1 MVSAL
6 GCLDGRQH
14 SASGRQSVFVCASV
28 CTSIGEVR
36 PWDGKGGA
44 ENLGI
49 HTCICPVIN
58 CGNSWRVGGSGPLL
72 SLPQPPEVRLRNQAE
87 TTSPGWA
94 VAEPGSKSHLS
105 PYLTVMTSESQGYIL
120 NWVWWLIPV
129 IPELG
134 RLVREG
140 FHEFKANETQIKQ

>member
-1 MVSAL
+1 MGDSAVPL
-6 GCLDGRQH
+6 AG
-14 SASGRQSVFVCASV
+14 SVFVLGRSSPGTGRKELRVFAFTPASV
-28 CTSIGEVR
+28 QSSIS
-36 PWDGKGGA
+36 
-44 ENLGI
+44 
-49 HTCICPVIN
+49 
-58 CGNSWRVGGSGPLL
+58 GNSWRAGGSGPLL

-87 TTSPGWA
+87 TTSPSWT

-120 NWVWWLIPV
+120 NWVWRLIPV

-134 RLVREG
+134 RLVQED